1 METKP
6 LIYGIV
12 GFLVGG
18 LLVSVAAVTF
28 NKPKDEMSTNNASMT
43 MQDMTDALK
52 NKTGDDFDKAFI
64 STMIE
69 HHQGAI
75 DMAKLSD
82 KQAKH
87 QEVKDL
93 SKAVIEAQEKEIADM
108 KQWQN
113 MWGYGSNMP
122 MPEGMRH

>member
-1 METKP
+1 MQTKP

-12 GFLVGG
+12 GFLIGG
-18 LLVSVAAVTF
+18 LLVSIAAVTF
-28 NKPKDEMSTNNASMT
+28 NKPKDETPTENTSMS

-52 NKTGDDFDKAFI
+52 SKTGDDFDKEFI
-64 STMIE
+64 AQMIE

-87 QEVKDL
+87 QEIKDL
-93 SKAVIEAQEKEIADM
+93 SKAIVEAQEKEIAEM
-108 KQWQN
+108 KQWQE
-113 MWGYGSNMP
+113 MWGYSDMP
-122 MPEGMRH
+122 MPESMQH